1 MVGVAYGALWM
12 MRDGQRGMSLELSA
26 VLLEHWSCST
36 AERRK
41 MDNSRGVKPL
51 TIMLYYADMQVAG

>member
-1 MVGVAYGALWM
+1 MRRRGMVGVAYGDLWM
-12 MRDGQRGMSLELSA
+12 MRDGRRGMSLELSA

-41 MDNSRGVKPL
+41 MDK
-51 TIMLYYADMQVAG
+51 